1 MPRIQQLSTTLVNQ
15 IAAGEVVERPASVV
29 KELLENAVDAGGSRI
44 DVEVAQGGIDLI
56 RVVDNGS
63 GIAAD
68 DLALAFASHAT
79 SKLATVDDLFRI
91 GTLGFRGA
99 ALASIGSIA
108 LVTLQSRPPDQPVG
122 AEITCHGG
130 QLSPARAWNGAAGTR
145 VEVRHLFY
153 NTPARRKFL
162 KAAGTEMGHVTEAFT
177 RQVLAHL
184 GGVQWTLH
192 HNGRPVYEVPNS
204 MGLLDRIGLF
214 FGSDVANSLYMVEAE
229 QEPVVL
235 GGYVGDPSCDQGNS
249 QLQYLFLNGRWVRD
263 RGLFQAVQEAYR
275 GLLMTGRYPVAFLFL
290 QMPPEQVDVN
300 VHPTKAEVR
309 FRDRDTLYQLV
320 SRVVRER
327 LQRADLTAKML
338 LDTRKTYLPPS
349 EINVRSLLPADRPA
363 SGTSTSKERPP
374 TPRAMPAAARST
386 ATDLQ
391 PPTSPQQAAASAKT
405 SPVPPPVTAPEL
417 FPLPGNAEPPVTG
430 KASSVRA
437 IQVLDCYFVV
447 EVPPDEVLFID
458 QHALHER
465 ILFEQLRQRF
475 ASGTL
480 ETQRLLTPEPVD
492 LPAAQAALVREH
504 REALAQVGLA
514 VEDFGGNTV
523 LLTGYPAM
531 LDKRSPRVVFQGVV
545 DHLVAHGQ
553 APDRE
558 QLLQELLSVVACHAA
573 VRAGDRLT
581 PAEIEALLAQRDLAE
596 NSHHCPHGRP
606 TSLRFSRRDLD
617 RQFRRT

>member
-1 MPRIQQLSTTLVNQ
+1 MPRIQQLPATLVNQ

-29 KELLENAVDAGGSRI
+29 KELLENAVDAASTRI

-56 RVVDNGS
+56 RVVDDGS
-63 GIAAD
+63 GIPAD
-68 DLALAFASHAT
+68 ELPLAFASHAT
-79 SKLATVDDLFRI
+79 SKLATADDLFRI
-91 GTLGFRGA
+91 GTLGFRGE

-108 LVTLQSRPPDQPVG
+108 QVTLQSRPPDQPVG

-130 QLSPARAWNGAAGTR
+130 QLSPARAWNGAAGTH

-177 RQVLAHL
+177 RLALAHL
-184 GGVQWTLH
+184 GVHWTLH
-192 HNGRPVYEVPNS
+192 HNGRPVYAVPQS

-229 QEPVVL
+229 QQQVVL
-235 GGYVGDPSCDQGNS
+235 GGYVGDPACDQGSS
-249 QLQYLFLNGRWVRD
+249 QMQYLFLNGRWVRD

-290 QMPPEQVDVN
+290 ELPPDQVDVN
-300 VHPTKAEVR
+300 VHPTKAEAR

-327 LQRADLTAKML
+327 LQQADLTAKML
-338 LDTRKTYLPPS
+338 LDTRKAYLPPS
-349 EINVRSLLPADRPA
+349 EVSVRSLLPADKPA
-363 SGTSTSKERPP
+363 PGAATPGERPP
-374 TPRAMPAAARST
+374 VSREMPAAARST
-386 ATDLQ
+386 APPPAPKTYPRPSGPPLGTTRT
-391 PPTSPQQAAASAKT
+391 PPTVA
-405 SPVPPPVTAPEL
+405 APEL
-417 FPLPGNAEPPVTG
+417 FPLPGNAEPPATG
-430 KASSVRA
+430 TAVQPRS
-437 IQVLDCYFVV
+437 IQVLDCYLVV
-447 EVPPDEVLFID
+447 EVPPDEVLFVD

-465 ILFEQLRQRF
+465 ILFEQLRQRI

-492 LPAAQAALVREH
+492 LSATQATQVREH
-504 REALAQVGLA
+504 RAALAQVGLP
-514 VEDFGGNTV
+514 VEEFGGNTV
-523 LLTGYPAM
+523 LLTGYPLM
-531 LDKRSPRVVFQGVV
+531 LDKRSPRTVLQGVV
-545 DHLVAHGQ
+545 DYLVAHGQ

-558 QLLQELLSVVACHAA
+558 QLLNDLLSVMACHAA
-573 VRAGDRLT
+573 VRAGDRLA

-606 TSLRFSRRDLD
+606 TSLRFSRRDLG